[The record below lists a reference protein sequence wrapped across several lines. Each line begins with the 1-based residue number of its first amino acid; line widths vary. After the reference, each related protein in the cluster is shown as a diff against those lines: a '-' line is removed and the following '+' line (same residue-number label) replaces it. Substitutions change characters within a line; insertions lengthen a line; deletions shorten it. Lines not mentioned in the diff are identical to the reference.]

1 MSKDSV
7 WLELGGDRV
16 LVDVGSKAEQHWR
29 AEGYAEPG
37 VVVEVVAVVEDKAVK
52 KPRGRRAVEA

>member
-1 MSKDSV
+1 MSKYSV
-7 WLELGGDRV
+7 WLENSGDRV

-37 VVVEVVAVVEDKAVK
+37 LVVDAVSVIEDKAVK
-52 KPRGRRAVEA
+52 KTRGRKSVEA